1 MFQFTAST
9 DFFVGNYL
17 YAHLY
22 LSNFYVLKLD
32 EFQYTH
38 ICMLTYI
45 KRKGQEKMFRRFS
58 TQPVPIFFSRIICML
73 NITLHCTIITEPLN
87 AKDEYSFS
95 HTPIN
100 SEEDWQA
107 LLNKTFTEAE
117 NFASFVEKLPELK
130 LFEDFT
136 DEKYGNYYRN
146 IHGIIEHTHYH
157 LGQIVLIKKLL
168 IQNNR

>member
-73 NITLHCTIITEPLN
+73 NITLHCTIITTPYGIN
-87 AKDEYSFS
+87 VDYQNGDVYIADAKNYVSAGSVTCFSSAGVNKFSFS
-95 HTPIN
+95 VAPGVN
-100 SEEDWQA
+100 P
-107 LLNKTFTEAE
+107 NK
-117 NFASFVEKLPELK
+117 
-130 LFEDFT
+130 
-136 DEKYGNYYRN
+136 
-146 IHGIIEHTHYH
+146 
-157 LGQIVLIKKLL
+157 IVF
-168 IQNNR
+168 RR